1 MHTVAA
7 ESVYQQV
14 AQGEWDTLDPRLRAY
29 FGPAPSDTVGVGR
42 GIYEFAGSRMRVLR
56 LVFALTTRSGILF
69 PEVGRDVPFTVINA
83 PEADGSLTATRTFA
97 FPNRVRVMRDTL
109 VVHDGRLV
117 ERVGKGGRL
126 ELTLGVTVVDGGMRL
141 ESRRLGLRLGSLRL
155 PLPPFTR
162 VTVDE
167 CADGGGQRVD
177 VRMQSPFIGE
187 IFRYTGTFTYEHV
200 PRDEGVAE

>member
-7 ESVYQQV
+7 ESVYQRV

-29 FGPAPSDTVGVGR
+29 FGPAPSGTVGVGR
-42 GIYEFAGSRMRVLR
+42 GIFEFAGSRMRVLR

-83 PEADGSLTATRTFA
+83 PEPDGSLTATRTFA

-109 VVHDGRLV
+109 VVHD
-117 ERVGKGGRL
+117 GRL

-155 PLPPFTR
+155 PLPAFTR
-162 VTVDE
+162 VTVDA
-167 CADGGGQRVD
+167 CADGAGQRVD

-200 PRDEGVAE
+200 PPR